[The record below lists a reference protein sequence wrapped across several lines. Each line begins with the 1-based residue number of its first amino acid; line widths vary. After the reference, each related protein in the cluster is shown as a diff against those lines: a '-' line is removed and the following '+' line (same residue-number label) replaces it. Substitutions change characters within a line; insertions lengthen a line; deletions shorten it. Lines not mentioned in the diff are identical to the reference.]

1 MVKTLMALTTSR
13 VYRSILIFCV
23 IEFSIKQM
31 AIFQFILSHIKVKM
45 RYLLAAMLLWGFIG
59 TAQAQELPADADPTI
74 RETLAAAHDG
84 DVESMYTIAVY
95 LLEQGQIDKPDYLPL
110 AFGWTLNAARR
121 GHPQS
126 AELAGVMYRR
136 GIGTARNFVKA
147 RKWLDRALAR
157 GSNEPNFELALLY
170 SEDENPGASKQRA
183 ASYLNEAIQKKEPR
197 ACLIS
202 ARNKINGG
210 IELRKAIDE
219 IRCAA
224 EGGIVDA
231 MIMMAD
237 YHLTKRSPYAKANAR
252 EWLLRAS
259 DLGSAEAMNKLASL
273 GD

>member
-1 MVKTLMALTTSR
+1 MA
-13 VYRSILIFCV
+13 V
-23 IEFSIKQM
+23 
-31 AIFQFILSHIKVKM
+31 FQFILSSIKRKSL
-45 RYLLAAMLLWGFIG
+45 YLFAITLLAGFIG
-59 TAQAQELPADADPTI
+59 HLQAQELPADADITI
-74 RETLAAAHDG
+74 KETLAAAHKG
-84 DVESMYTIAVY
+84 DVESMYSVAVY
-95 LLEQGQIDKPDYLPL
+95 LLEQGQQDQPEYLPL

-126 AELAGVMYRR
+126 SELAGVMYRR
-136 GIGTARNFVKA
+136 GIGTTRNFVKA

-157 GSNEPNFELALLY
+157 GSKEPNFELALLY

-231 MIMMAD
+231 MVMMAD

-252 EWLLRAS
+252 EWLLRAV
-259 DLGSAEAMNKLASL
+259 DLGSAEAMDKLASL
-273 GD
+273 GG

>member
-1 MVKTLMALTTSR
+1 MA
-13 VYRSILIFCV
+13 V
-23 IEFSIKQM
+23 
-31 AIFQFILSHIKVKM
+31 FQFILSSIIRKSL
-45 RYLLAAMLLWGFIG
+45 YLFAIILTVGLIG
-59 TAQAQELPADADPTI
+59 QAQAQELPADADITI
-74 RETLAAAHDG
+74 KETLAAAHNG
-84 DVESMYTIAVY
+84 DVESMYSVAVY
-95 LLEQGQIDKPDYLPL
+95 LLEQGQKDQPEYLPL

-126 AELAGVMYRR
+126 SELAGVMYRR
-136 GIGTARNFVKA
+136 GIGTTRNFVKA

-157 GSNEPNFELALLY
+157 GSKEPNFELALLY

-183 ASYLNEAIQKKEPR
+183 ASYLNEAIQKQEPR

-202 ARNKINGG
+202 ARNKINSG

-231 MIMMAD
+231 MVMMAD

-252 EWLLRAS
+252 EWLLRAV
-259 DLGSAEAMNKLASL
+259 DLGSAEAMNKLANL
-273 GD
+273 GE

>member
-1 MVKTLMALTTSR
+1 MA
-13 VYRSILIFCV
+13 V
-23 IEFSIKQM
+23 
-31 AIFQFILSHIKVKM
+31 FQFILSSIIRKSL
-45 RYLLAAMLLWGFIG
+45 YLFAITLTVGLIG
-59 TAQAQELPADADPTI
+59 QAQAQELPADADITI
-74 RETLAAAHDG
+74 KETLAAAHNG
-84 DVESMYTIAVY
+84 DVESMYSVAVY
-95 LLEQGQIDKPDYLPL
+95 LLEQGQKDQPEYLPL

-126 AELAGVMYRR
+126 SELAGVMYRR
-136 GIGTARNFVKA
+136 GIGTTRNFVKA

-157 GSNEPNFELALLY
+157 GSKEPNFELALLY

-183 ASYLNEAIQKKEPR
+183 ASYLNEAIQKQEPR

-202 ARNKINGG
+202 ARNKINSG

-231 MIMMAD
+231 MVMMAD

-252 EWLLRAS
+252 EWLLRAV
-259 DLGSAEAMNKLASL
+259 DLGSAEAMNKLANL
-273 GD
+273 GE

>member
-1 MVKTLMALTTSR
+1 MA
-13 VYRSILIFCV
+13 V
-23 IEFSIKQM
+23 
-31 AIFQFILSHIKVKM
+31 FQFILSSIIRKSLHLFAIILTVG
-45 RYLLAAMLLWGFIG
+45 LIG
-59 TAQAQELPADADPTI
+59 QAQAQELPADADITI
-74 RETLAAAHDG
+74 KETLAAAHNG
-84 DVESMYTIAVY
+84 DVESMYSVAVY
-95 LLEQGQIDKPDYLPL
+95 LLEQGQKDQPEYLPL

-126 AELAGVMYRR
+126 SELAGVMYRR
-136 GIGTARNFVKA
+136 GIGTTRNFVKA

-157 GSNEPNFELALLY
+157 GSKEPNFELALLY

-183 ASYLNEAIQKKEPR
+183 ASYLNEAIQKQEPR

-231 MIMMAD
+231 MVMMAD

-252 EWLLRAS
+252 EWLLRAV
-259 DLGSAEAMNKLASL
+259 DLGSAEAMNKLANL
-273 GD
+273 GE

>member
-1 MVKTLMALTTSR
+1 MM
-13 VYRSILIFCV
+13 
-23 IEFSIKQM
+23 
-31 AIFQFILSHIKVKM
+31 
-45 RYLLAAMLLWGFIG
+45 AMLMQCIP
-59 TAQAQELPADADPTI
+59 LP
-74 RETLAAAHDG
+74 
-84 DVESMYTIAVY
+84 VY

-219 IRCAA
+219 IECAA

-237 YHLTKRSPYAKANAR
+237 YHLDKAFTLCQSKCTR
-252 EWLLRAS
+252 MLLCAS
-259 DLGSAEAMNKLASL
+259 DLGDAEAINKLASL